1 MVVGKVHANGNGSPA
16 LFDRL
21 PKVRLGKAKG
31 ERKPHQSN
39 SKYLIFGSGGRLN
52 TSPAPD
58 DPSFVF
64 LAMDCRHFRM
74 LILSNGK
81 FSSITFLCNRRAVAL
96 CLRANEHHDHDEEGK
111 DGIYPVQGDIMG
123 RLLLHLFLSYRF
135 HFRRVGLSNVEVVA
149 WGHWEGGTEEF

>member
-1 MVVGKVHANGNGSPA
+1 MAN
-16 LFDRL
+16 RL

-31 ERKPHQSN
+31 ERGPHQSN
-39 SKYLIFGSGGRLN
+39 SKYLTFGSGGRLN

-64 LAMDCRHFRM
+64 LAMD
-74 LILSNGK
+74 
-81 FSSITFLCNRRAVAL
+81 FLCNRRAVAL
-96 CLRANEHHDHDEEGK
+96 CLRADEHHDHDEEGK

-149 WGHWEGGTEEF
+149 WGHWEGGTEELWEEQRLGRC